1 MATYSSRVRYET
13 MATALNT
20 RCSPATPFLNMSA
33 TKAIFAGAQSALVNS
48 NFPAGEDFLIFAL
61 CINVWSHL
69 FPSVDTRLLQ
79 PVFPAGAN
87 LVRS

>member
-13 MATALNT
+13 MASALNT

-48 NFPAGEDFLIFAL
+48 AHPAGEHLLISAL
-61 CINVWSHL
+61 RISAWSHL
-69 FPSVDTRLLQ
+69 LPSVLTHLLQ
-79 PVFPAGAN
+79 PVFPAGVN